1 MALLATNS
9 VFRHLEAS
17 KKKYVIEQGGTR
29 SGKTY
34 NILIW
39 LVNYLAHNKGKVVTI
54 CRKSFP
60 SLRGSVYRDFIE
72 IMMKAG
78 RYNEAHHNKTEHI
91 YRFGSNLVEFIAID
105 QPQKIRGRKR
115 NILFINEA
123 NELNYEEFF
132 QLDIRTT
139 ERVII
144 DYNPSEEFWV
154 DKLRQEEDCDFF
166 ITTYKNNPFLPKDLV
181 SKIERL
187 KDQDEN
193 YWRVYGL
200 GLKGYIEGQIFGNY
214 AQVDK
219 FPECK
224 WVAYG
229 LDFGYTN
236 DPTALIKVGMSEGEM
251 YFEELI
257 YETGLTNQDIGK
269 RLKELGIDRR
279 AELVCDSAE
288 PKSIE
293 EIYRMGFNAHGV
305 VKGADSIKNGIDI
318 LKRYK
323 INIVNPSPN
332 ILKEVKNY
340 KWQKD
345 KNGNFLNKPI
355 DFYNHA
361 CDAMRY
367 VALHKLRIENKG
379 KYILG

>member
-1 MALLATNS
+1 MADLQTNS
-9 VFRHLEAS
+9 VFRHLS
-17 KKKYVIEQGGTR
+17 QSNKKYVIEQGGTR

-39 LVNYLAHNKGKVVTI
+39 LIHYLGNNEGKVVTI

-115 NILFINEA
+115 NLLFINEA

-154 DKLRQEEDCDFF
+154 DRLRQEEDCDFF

-200 GLKGYIEGQIFGNY
+200 GLKGYIEGQVFSNY
-214 AQVDK
+214 TQVDK

-236 DPTALIKVGMSEGEM
+236 DPTALIKVGMSGGEM

-323 INIVNPSPN
+323 INIINPSPN

-367 VALHKLRIENKG
+367 VALHKLKIENKG